1 MKNHSTNLT
10 ERRWPHVG
18 FDKKLMSMQ
27 IYIIHTEIHQWEYT
41 LRLTKCDFQQPDFEP
56 HAVEINSRKS
66 HCDNLM

>member
-1 MKNHSTNLT
+1 
-10 ERRWPHVG
+10 
-18 FDKKLMSMQ
+18 MSMQ

-66 HCDNLM
+66 QCDNLM